1 MPAKSQRQLQMGEN
15 IKRILANIF
24 LRNDY
29 SNIGGSIVAIS
40 EVDMSSDLKNAKIFV
55 DIYGN
60 KILVI
65 EKLKKLVPAI
75 RHQLAQQLTTRSL
88 PELFFVVNKT
98 QENAANIEKIL
109 TSQPTKP
116 QIEE

>member
-15 IKRILANIF
+15 IKRILATIF

-29 SNIGGSIVAIS
+29 GNIGGSIVAIS

-60 KILVI
+60 KTLVI
-65 EKLKKLVPAI
+65 EKLNRLVPAI
-75 RHQLAQQLTTRSL
+75 RHQLAQQLTIRSL

-98 QENAANIEKIL
+98 QENAVNIEKIL
-109 TSQPTKP
+109 ASQPTKP